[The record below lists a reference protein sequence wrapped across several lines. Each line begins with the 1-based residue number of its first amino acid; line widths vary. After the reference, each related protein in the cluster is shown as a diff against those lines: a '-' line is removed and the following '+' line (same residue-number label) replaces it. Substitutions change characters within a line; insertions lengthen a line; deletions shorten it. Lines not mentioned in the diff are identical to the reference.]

1 MNNRLIATL
10 IYIVALLLLLI
21 PFKVDAFEDYYVD
34 WPTSD
39 GKKQTS
45 TLVISIDGCQTKFT
59 MKNSDIEKFRNDK
72 ENLKTAVKIAIEN
85 AQTGCK
91 R

>member
-1 MNNRLIATL
+1 MKMLIL
-10 IYIVALLLLLI
+10 IHAMVLFLLLLPSGALS
-21 PFKVDAFEDYYVD
+21 FEYDVD

-39 GKKQTS
+39 GRKQTS
-45 TLVISIDGCQTKFT
+45 TLVITIDGCETKFT

-72 ENLKTAVKIAIEN
+72 ENLKTAVKIAIQN
-85 AQTGCK
+85 AETGCK